1 MAKAP
6 LSKAHKERKRDGFNA
21 ELSVCPHHVQ
31 HSENIRGD
39 VLMAMVVH
47 HLSVHHHQHF
57 HIELAAMLV
66 LHEDGSFVPWNE
78 LVLIRKDEDVVFWRF
93 GHV

>member
-1 MAKAP
+1 M
-6 LSKAHKERKRDGFNA
+6 LFMFFCSNLR
-21 ELSVCPHHVQ
+21 VCPHHVQ
-31 HSENIRGD
+31 HSQNIRGD

-57 HIELAAMLV
+57 HVELAVVLV
-66 LHEDGSFVPWNE
+66 LHQYGSFVPWDE
-78 LVLIRKDEDVVFWRF
+78 LVLIGKDKSVIFWRF